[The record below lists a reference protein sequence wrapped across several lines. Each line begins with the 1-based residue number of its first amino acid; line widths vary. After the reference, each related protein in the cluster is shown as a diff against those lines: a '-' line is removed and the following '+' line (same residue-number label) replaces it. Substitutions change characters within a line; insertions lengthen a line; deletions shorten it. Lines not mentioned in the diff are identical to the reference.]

1 MAAAH
6 YHFEAIHPF
15 TDGNGRAGRVLNTF
29 FSWTGDFST
38 ARSCICA
45 ATSSPTGPSTTGCFS
60 TSPALGPESWVSYIP
75 PAKIEAVLRL
85 RDQTEHFAW
94 ERTPKTYR
102 PALVLLRPVP
112 AGIRQYR

>member
-29 FSWTGDFST
+29 FSWTGNFSP

-85 RDQTEHFAW
+85 RDQTEHFA
-94 ERTPKTYR
+94 
-102 PALVLLRPVP
+102 
-112 AGIRQYR
+112 